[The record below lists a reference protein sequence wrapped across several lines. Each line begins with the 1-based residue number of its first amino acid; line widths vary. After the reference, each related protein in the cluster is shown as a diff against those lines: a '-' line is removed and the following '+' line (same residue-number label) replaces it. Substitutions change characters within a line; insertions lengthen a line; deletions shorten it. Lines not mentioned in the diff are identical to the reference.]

1 MLIDERALRF
11 LRDRNARASG
21 LRDLARFVGASA
33 RSVPGHEAWCEDY
46 DAVVATS
53 DLHADFAKT
62 VQLMSA
68 AGLIKLPRSLD
79 AYDDVY
85 NVRLIT
91 ETEWVATKT
100 LFVICGDLVDGRRPG
115 RGDVDDE
122 EGSFELRLHCFLYNM
137 RVRAARLGSAVKF
150 TIGNHDMHTVIRND
164 GQLDPY
170 VSPRSV
176 AFFGTMRERS
186 NSLRPFYACSPYLIF
201 TLCTLHG
208 SEVVFVHG
216 GLRQDAR
223 SLYDDTA
230 KVQREV
236 DALGPDERLG
246 ALSDHFAL
254 GMENDSGHV
263 TWRREYAR
271 NDRCMHN
278 EDMRRRGCELIVVG
292 HCHTM
297 TGDLAD
303 LARAQCSGT
312 GGCMLLA
319 CEDSKSPLIAFVD
332 TAMSSCFHASAD
344 EARERSTQMLLLT
357 KGGGAPRTSTYGE
370 ARRTPTSGAPRTP
383 TSGAPRTP
391 TYGGAP
397 RTPTSGAPRTSTYS
411 VGRLVVGPDNGR
423 TSRS

>member
-1 MLIDERALRF
+1 MQELIGKRALRF
-11 LRDRNARASG
+11 LLRDASSEERKSG
-21 LRDLARFVGASA
+21 LRDLAKFVGASA
-33 RSVPGHEAWCEDY
+33 RRVPGHEARCEDY

-68 AGLIKLPRSLD
+68 AGLIELPRSLD

-85 NVRLIT
+85 DVRLIT

-176 AFFGTMRERS
+176 AFFGTMRDRS

-201 TLCTLHG
+201 TLCTLQGHEVQR
-208 SEVVFVHG
+208 EVVFVHG

-230 KVQREV
+230 KIQREV

-357 KGGGAPRTSTYGE
+357 KAGGAPRTSTYG
-370 ARRTPTSGAPRTP
+370 
-383 TSGAPRTP
+383 GAPRTP
-391 TYGGAP
+391 TYG
-397 RTPTSGAPRTSTYS
+397 GAPRTSTYS

>member
-1 MLIDERALRF
+1 
-11 LRDRNARASG
+11 
-21 LRDLARFVGASA
+21 
-33 RSVPGHEAWCEDY
+33 
-46 DAVVATS
+46 
-53 DLHADFAKT
+53 
-62 VQLMSA
+62 
-68 AGLIKLPRSLD
+68 
-79 AYDDVY
+79 
-85 NVRLIT
+85 
-91 ETEWVATKT
+91 
-100 LFVICGDLVDGRRPG
+100 
-115 RGDVDDE
+115 
-122 EGSFELRLHCFLYNM
+122 M
-137 RVRAARLGSAVKF
+137 RVRAARLGSAVRF

-176 AFFGTMRERS
+176 AFFGTMSDRS
-186 NSLRPFYACSPYLIF
+186 DSLRPFYACSPYLIL
-201 TLCTLHG
+201 TLCTLQGHELQR
-208 SEVVFVHG
+208 EVVFVHG

-357 KGGGAPRTSTYGE
+357 KGGGAPRTSTNGG
-370 ARRTPTSGAPRTP
+370 AQRTS
-383 TSGAPRTP
+383 

-397 RTPTSGAPRTSTYS
+397 RISTYGGAPRTSTYS

-423 TSRS
+423 TIRP